1 MGLDRSPIR
10 PYTWRVQSKRRRA
23 SARLFL
29 VRLRR
34 TKLGQKGESLLDFD
48 PDYTRTNGR
57 THIYRQEPSGKR
69 GRPTYRD
76 LAELVQRMSVGHD
89 LIVDGANADST
100 GAVEQALRVL
110 QRQGVKFRRCGS
122 ECVRVGQQDYPASLR
137 LSAPG
142 TPIYRHRRYYLLV
155 ARVSATGWLAPAE
168 EGTAV
173 YEGEVALMAAA

>member
-1 MGLDRSPIR
+1 M
-10 PYTWRVQSKRRRA
+10 
-23 SARLFL
+23 
-29 VRLRR
+29 
-34 TKLGQKGESLLDFD
+34 LDFD

-110 QRQGVKFRRCGS
+110 ERQGVKFRRCGS
-122 ECVRVGQQDYPASLR
+122 EWIVLSREPVVLRGIRPNLLGQ
-137 LSAPG
+137 
-142 TPIYRHRRYYLLV
+142 PIYRHRRYYLLV